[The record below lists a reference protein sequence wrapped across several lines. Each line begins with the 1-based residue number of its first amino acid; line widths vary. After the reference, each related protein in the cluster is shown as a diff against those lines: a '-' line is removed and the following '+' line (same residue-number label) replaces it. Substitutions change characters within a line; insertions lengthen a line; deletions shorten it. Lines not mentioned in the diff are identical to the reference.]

1 MLRKEQS
8 SLGARRA
15 TQTHRGLCAA
25 TSATHGSISIGCS
38 ICVATLIKRTLP
50 PLSTH
55 HPPLT
60 PLSRPS
66 LPTAQGLAQAEKPK
80 PAWSGPSQPKSLHGR
95 GDGEATSIW
104 SSCARQRAASLRPLA
119 RLAQAAGPA
128 SWTVRTTAAPP
139 RAAGQPSL
147 KELRCENS
155 ESEDERVGVDSS
167 GGPDRAGCATHDAQ
181 SSPRASGMGRA
192 SSHLVLCW
200 CASLRRSQPT
210 PDAHLMRARCCSHA
224 RSHARRLQT
233 ARRHRH
239 LSLKR
244 PHPAPEHA
252 TWSILRLHGGL

>member
-1 MLRKEQS
+1 MQ
-8 SLGARRA
+8 
-15 TQTHRGLCAA
+15 
-25 TSATHGSISIGCS
+25 
-38 ICVATLIKRTLP
+38 
-50 PLSTH
+50 
-55 HPPLT
+55 
-60 PLSRPS
+60 
-66 LPTAQGLAQAEKPK
+66 
-80 PAWSGPSQPKSLHGR
+80 SGPTQPKSLHGR
-95 GDGEATSIW
+95 GDGEATSIR

-200 CASLRRSQPT
+200 CACGGVLRSS
-210 PDAHLMRARCCSHA
+210 AHHNAEVFWSPFFACTWCSSTTSRPRASTGA
-224 RSHARRLQT
+224 QML
-233 ARRHRH
+233 
-239 LSLKR
+239 
-244 PHPAPEHA
+244 
-252 TWSILRLHGGL
+252 GLDSAGVSASAA

>member
-1 MLRKEQS
+1 MAPHSLRASTGEET
-8 SLGARRA
+8 ARR
-15 TQTHRGLCAA
+15 
-25 TSATHGSISIGCS
+25 
-38 ICVATLIKRTLP
+38 P
-50 PLSTH
+50 P
-55 HPPLT
+55 
-60 PLSRPS
+60 
-66 LPTAQGLAQAEKPK
+66 
-80 PAWSGPSQPKSLHGR
+80 SGPP
-95 GDGEATSIW
+95 
-104 SSCARQRAASLRPLA
+104 ARQRAASLRPLA